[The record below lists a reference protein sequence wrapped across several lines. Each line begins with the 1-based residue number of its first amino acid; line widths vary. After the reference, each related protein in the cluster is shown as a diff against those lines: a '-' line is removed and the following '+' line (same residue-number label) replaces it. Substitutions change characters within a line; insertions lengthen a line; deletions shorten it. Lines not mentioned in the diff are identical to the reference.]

1 MSARRSDAPRAVD
14 LLIGWVTFVIPSPK
28 EGGVTITIDGSSL
41 SLEGLAAIAGGEPAV
56 LAPAARAA
64 MTRAR
69 GVVTEAAA
77 SGAHVYGLTTA
88 VAERKRV
95 RLGQGDQDR
104 FNRALIPGHLVSQG
118 THAPAPVV
126 RAAMAC
132 LANSFAR
139 SFAGV
144 RPELA
149 DLLLRALADGFVPA
163 VRSLGSVG
171 QADLGPLADLA
182 HGLLERYGF
191 TLAEGEALAVIDNNA
206 FATGWAAI
214 SLLQAERLLASADVA
229 AALDLEGFAAN
240 LSPWHDVVVA
250 SRPYPGIAATIAHV
264 RELLA
269 GSVLW
274 EPGRARNLQD
284 PLTFR
289 CVAQIHG
296 AARDALGY
304 VRTVVE
310 TELNAHQSNPAVV
323 LDERRLVSVGNT
335 EPVVLSAALDLARI
349 ALAPVITSAAERTV
363 KLLQQ
368 PWSGLPAGLAERPEV
383 GQDGLAELGGAAQ
396 SLAIEARMLAQPVSF
411 ELASSCKAEG
421 IEDRTTMAPLSARR
435 LEEMSHF
442 AARVLAV
449 ECAVATQAID
459 LRRHGRLG
467 TGTAAAYSVVR
478 SHVPGTADG
487 AVQPADL
494 EPLAE
499 AVRSGQLAAVSG

>member
-1 MSARRSDAPRAVD
+1 M
-14 LLIGWVTFVIPSPK
+14 
-28 EGGVTITIDGSSL
+28 TIKIDGSSL
-41 SLEGLAAIAGGEPAV
+41 SLEDLAAIASGSQTAV

-69 GVVTEAAA
+69 EVVTDAAA
-77 SGAHVYGLTTA
+77 SGARVYGLTTA

-95 RLGQGDQDR
+95 VLGQGDQER
-104 FNRALIPGHLVSQG
+104 FNRALIPGHLISQG
-118 THAPAPVV
+118 APAPAPVV

-139 SFAGV
+139 GFTGV

-149 DLLLRALADGFVPA
+149 ELLLGALNDGFVPT

-182 HGLLERYGF
+182 HALLDRYGF
-191 TLAEGEALAVIDNNA
+191 TLAENEALALIDNNA
-206 FATGWAAI
+206 FATGWSAV
-214 SLLQAERLLASADVA
+214 SLLEAERLMESADAA

-250 SRPYPGIAATIAHV
+250 ARPYPGIAATIAHV
-264 RELLA
+264 RGLLA

-274 EPGRARNLQD
+274 QPGGARNLQD

-289 CVAQIHG
+289 CIPQIHG

-310 TELNAHQSNPAVV
+310 TEANAFQGNPAVV
-323 LDERRLVSVGNT
+323 ADERRVLSVGNT
-335 EPVVLSAALDLARI
+335 EPVALAAALDFARI
-349 ALAPVITSAAERTV
+349 ALAPVVTSAAERTV

-368 PWSGLPAGLAERPEV
+368 PWSGLPAGLAERPEA
-383 GQDGLAELGGAAQ
+383 GEDGLAELAGASQ

-411 ELASSCKAEG
+411 ELVSSAKAEG

-435 LEEMSHF
+435 LSEMTGF

-449 ECAVATQAID
+449 GCTVAAQAID
-459 LRRHGRLG
+459 LRRAGPLG
-467 TGTAAAYSVVR
+467 TGTAAAYSLVR
-478 SHVPGTADG
+478 SHVPYTKAGSF
-487 AVQPADL
+487 PPPDL
-494 EPLAE
+494 EPLVE
-499 AVRSGQLAAVSG
+499 AVRAGLLAAPGA